1 MHHSWSKSVISNLC
15 LFSVFVKL
23 VISFYLSTYSPG
35 GFSNTYCVSY
45 TVLVPGRG
53 LEAGVSKIDG
63 LVCRVTESRSGGN
76 KRDLRNWLPHFSLS
90 HFREAI
96 CETGTSPKPVP

>member
-1 MHHSWSKSVISNLC
+1 MEV
-15 LFSVFVKL
+15 
-23 VISFYLSTYSPG
+23 SPSLREKPERNG
-35 GFSNTYCVSY
+35 GG
-45 TVLVPGRG
+45 VPGRG

-96 CETGTSPKPVP
+96 CETGTSPRPVP